1 VYNFARQPSLLPCWR
16 LFLSNA
22 LPLSTE
28 PTTPVELSIV
38 VPMYNEAARVEGTLR
53 TILAYLGEQSYGSE
67 VIVVDDGSTDGTAS
81 IADDYSKRQAMVR
94 VLRHDPNRGK
104 GASIRSGVLA
114 ARGRYVFFMDAD
126 MSVPI
131 EELTGAFAALS
142 TGDIPVLIGS
152 RKIAGARIERPQ
164 PFLRTWLGGGFTC
177 LARLL
182 LSPKILDFT
191 CGFKG
196 FRRDEAVALFRL
208 QKCDGWA
215 FDAEV
220 LYLARL
226 MGLTVLQY
234 PVRWSHCGDSRV
246 RFPHDIIRTLVAL
259 ISIRWRV
266 SRAMREAP
274 VVAAGMSLTE
284 QRRSPVTPTASET
297 NENAER

>member
-94 VLRHDPNRGK
+94 VLRHDPN
-104 GASIRSGVLA
+104 
-114 ARGRYVFFMDAD
+114 
-126 MSVPI
+126 
-131 EELTGAFAALS
+131 
-142 TGDIPVLIGS
+142 
-152 RKIAGARIERPQ
+152 
-164 PFLRTWLGGGFTC
+164 
-177 LARLL
+177 
-182 LSPKILDFT
+182 
-191 CGFKG
+191 
-196 FRRDEAVALFRL
+196 RDEAVALFRL

>member
-1 VYNFARQPSLLPCWR
+1 
-16 LFLSNA
+16 
-22 LPLSTE
+22 
-28 PTTPVELSIV
+28 
-38 VPMYNEAARVEGTLR
+38 MYNEAATVEGTLR
-53 TILAYLGEQSYGSE
+53 TIVTYLGGQSYSSE
-67 VIVVDDGSTDGTAS
+67 VVVVDDGSTDGTAS
-81 IADDYSKRQAMVR
+81 IAGEYSNRQAMVR
-94 VLRHDPNRGK
+94 VLRHEPNKGK

-114 ARGRYVFFMDAD
+114 SRGRYVFFMDAD

-142 TGDIPVLIGS
+142 TGDAPIVIGS

-164 PFLRTWLGGGFTC
+164 PFLRTWLGHGFTW

-182 LSPKILDFT
+182 LSPRILDFT

-196 FRRDEAVALFRL
+196 FRRREALTLFGL
-208 QKCDGWA
+208 QRCDDWA

-234 PVRWSHCGDSRV
+234 PVRWSHHGHSRV
-246 RFPHDIIRTLVAL
+246 RFPRDIVRTLAAL

-274 VVAAGMSLTE
+274 VVRGN
-284 QRRSPVTPTASET
+284 VVD
-297 NENAER
+297 